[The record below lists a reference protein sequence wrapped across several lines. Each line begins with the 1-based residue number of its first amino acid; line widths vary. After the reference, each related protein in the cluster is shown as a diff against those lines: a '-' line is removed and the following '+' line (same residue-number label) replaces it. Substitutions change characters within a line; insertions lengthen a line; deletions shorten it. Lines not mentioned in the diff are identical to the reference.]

1 MFHAKVKILKFIH
14 ISQKY
19 QKKDSHGNVH
29 YKWTTLCFFIWR
41 DTKIICTS
49 QIKMWIIPWKWT
61 KGSFNKTTFKNMMG
75 SWWCC
80 IWWICFILDTF
91 ITCYNIY
98 VAGNWG
104 QSVGMFCYC
113 LCSLSHLPWFLLGR
127 RKCVDTITLDG
138 NYILNIQK
146 LAKTGIYIKWLL

>member
-1 MFHAKVKILKFIH
+1 MEPCVPHHSKNLNTHTSFTKI
-14 ISQKY
+14 Q
-19 QKKDSHGNVH
+19 DSHGNVI

-41 DTKIICTS
+41 DTKIIYVPRRFKCELYHENGLKAAL
-49 QIKMWIIPWKWT
+49 I
-61 KGSFNKTTFKNMMG
+61 GTTLKNMS

-127 RKCVDTITLDG
+127 RKCVDTIRLDG
-138 NYILNIQK
+138 NLYSK
-146 LAKTGIYIKWLL
+146 YSEAG